1 MKEAPKVGIFEGKV
15 ALITGSGGGLGAA
28 SALAFA
34 REGAKVVVADVNI
47 TGGRQTVQMIEKAG
61 GKAIFVKAD
70 VSNEADVKALV
81 AKTIESYGRLDYA
94 HNNAGVEHAPAPL
107 TELTEEAWDRT
118 LRINLKGVWLCL
130 KYEIPQMAKNGG
142 GAIVNTSSVAGL
154 HGTRQHGAYGAS
166 KWGVISLTKTAALE
180 NGAAGV
186 RVNAVC
192 PGAMSGTAMWDFLVS
207 FAPDMPSRV
216 PSTIPL
222 GRTCKPEEIAQT
234 VVWLCSDAA
243 SYVTGHTMVVD
254 GGSTAH

>member
-1 MKEAPKVGIFEGKV
+1 MGMFEGKV
-15 ALITGSGGGLGAA
+15 ALVTGAGGGLGAA

-34 REGAKVVVADVNI
+34 QEGARVVVADVNV
-47 TGGRQTVQMIEKAG
+47 TGGRQTVQTIEKAG

-81 AKTIESYGRLDYA
+81 AKTIESYGRLDCA

-107 TELTEEAWDRT
+107 TELTEESWDRT
-118 LRINLKGVWLCL
+118 LKVNLKGVWLCL
-130 KYEIPQMAKNGG
+130 KYEIPQMVKNGG

-180 NGAAGV
+180 NGGAGV

-222 GRTCKPEEIAQT
+222 GRTCRPEEIAQT
-234 VVWLCSDAA
+234 VIWLCSGAA
-243 SYVTGHTMVVD
+243 AYVTGHAMVVD